1 MIFLNPISFINLS
14 LSYYNRYAFKAFKR
28 KEGPLRL
35 PPNAHIPEL
44 SKRAT
49 INRLTRFPL
58 SISKDTIPHSL
69 QSHILRRDIAI
80 HIAVIAQSSQQRAN

>member
-14 LSYYNRYAFKAFKR
+14 LSYYNRYAFKAFKG

-35 PPNAHIPEL
+35 PPNAYLPEL
-44 SKRAT
+44 SKLAP

-58 SISKDTIPHSL
+58 SISKDTVPHSL
-69 QSHILRRDIAI
+69 QPHILRRDIAV
-80 HIAVIAQSSQQRAN
+80 HIAVVAQSSQ